1 MWLQVQWFAS
11 NWWLPSCNQK
21 VISHF
26 LHQLCTETIWTSV
39 ANEII
44 QATWW
49 CSLKLKVKQ
58 INDSISNKWTILF
71 PINGVLHA
79 CLGFSL
85 LFSFQLYLQFLLTA
99 SPVMD
104 DACLSILQKLFV
116 CRTFFRLSWVVVG
129 HPFPIFFLVSSCPV
143 FWKSFFLISLIL
155 SSLVPHLSPLTLLV
169 LCYWLLCSVLC
180 PRIPNFKSNA
190 NS

>member
-21 VISHF
+21 VVSHF

-49 CSLKLKVKQ
+49 GSLKLKVKQ

-71 PINGVLHA
+71 PINGVLYA

-85 LFSFQLYLQFLLTA
+85 FFSFQLYLQFLLTA

-104 DACLSILQKLFV
+104 DACLSILQKLSV
-116 CRTFFRLSWVVVG
+116 CRTFSACFMSCCSPSLSN
-129 HPFPIFFLVSSCPV
+129 FLPGLLLSC
-143 FWKSFFLISLIL
+143 FLKEFFLISLIL